1 MLLLALHAVQ
11 ASAAHTHLAP
21 RLSAQASG
29 ASHSVSDGGGG
40 LDSSGLNGHAQCPVC
55 RLQRNLSS
63 NLHNPAPVSTAPR
76 TIRLRIEHVAADA
89 GHTRPSRASAGRAP
103 PLR

>member
-1 MLLLALHAVQ
+1 MLLLVFHAAQ

-21 RLSAQASG
+21 NLSAQAPG
-29 ASHSVSDGGGG
+29 ASPSVSDGGGG
-40 LDSSGLNGHAQCPVC
+40 FDSRGLNTHAQCPVC

-63 NLHNPAPVSTAPR
+63 NLHNSAPVTVTPR
-76 TIRLRIEHVAADA
+76 TIRLRIEPVAADS

-103 PLR
+103 PLH